1 MEYEIVY
8 SSSPEGLVKKVR
20 SLIEEGFVPTGGVIV
35 NIIQSQN
42 RFRGSQHVDTINKL
56 EYTQML
62 LKNVR
67 TSN

>member
-56 EYTQML
+56 EYVQSVI
-62 LKNVR
+62 KNE
-67 TSN
+67 